1 METQPFIPA
10 FRPETESAPFP
21 SVDRMAEAETRLS
34 PLRHATRRPPRPI
47 LPANHIRNIVVA
59 ENDLRNQIGFQNDL
73 NTLLAAMEMGGSPF
87 GCAAPLLSRQ
97 WNLAPVIETDL
108 SEIETNPLLE
118 AVKWSRLRKSR
129 SGG

>member
-1 METQPFIPA
+1 METQPFIPT
-10 FRPETESAPFP
+10 FRLETESAPFP
-21 SVDRMAEAETRLS
+21 SVDRL
-34 PLRHATRRPPRPI
+34 PLKHATRRPPRPI
-47 LPANHIRNIVVA
+47 LPATHVRSIVVA

-73 NTLLAAMEMGGSPF
+73 NTLLAAMDMGGSPF

-118 AVKWSRLRKSR
+118 AVQWSRQRKSR